1 MFSLYAF
8 KFIHSYLKNR
18 KERTKIDSTYSSWE
32 KIFFEV
38 LQGSIQGPLLFNI
51 FLCDQFFSM
60 NETDF
65 PSYAD
70 DNTPVTCNSI
80 D

>member
-51 FLCDQFFSM
+51 FLCDLFFSM